1 MPRGKYKFMHN
12 FFKKESVQSF
22 NVDNF
27 SKFIKNVETCGFG
40 KLAGYKINLPFKAG
54 GTMPGLYF
62 CELCVT
68 INYLICV
75 RTNKGCEWER
85 QIYD

>member
-1 MPRGKYKFMHN
+1 MQGVFSIEN
-12 FFKKESVQSF
+12 LQS
-22 NVDNF
+22 
-27 SKFIKNVETCGFG
+27 ETV
-40 KLAGYKINLPFKAG
+40 
-54 GTMPGLYF
+54 PGLYF

-75 RTNKGCEWER
+75 RTNKGCGWER